1 MDDTD
6 TLTDKQKIILKLYTK
21 YIMKKFLTR
30 KQFNKND
37 YNFNKYNKILINNKF
52 LLESILNKK
61 YFNQDNHIE
70 YNTYSTMFHKLTY
83 N

>member
-1 MDDTD
+1 MDNID

-21 YIMKKFLTR
+21 YIMKKFLT
-30 KQFNKND
+30 KTKFNRND
-37 YNFNKYNKILINNKF
+37 YNFNNYNKILITNKF

-61 YFNQDNHIE
+61 NFNQDNHIE